1 MLDIFAKGLA
11 KIFGSKS
18 NRDIKEVMPLV
29 EAINNHFASYQ
40 SLTNDQLRSKTQEFK
55 DKIAE
60 YISAIN
66 SKIDELKNI
75 AENPG
80 TDLEEKDKLFK
91 EVDALSKQRDTAIEE
106 VLLEILPEAFA
117 VVKETARR
125 FKENEI
131 ITATATQL
139 DRDLSV
145 GKQHLKIEGDQVH
158 YNTTWSVAGSDIKWE
173 MVHYDV
179 QLIGGIILHKG
190 KISEMAT
197 GEGKTLVATLPSYLN
212 ALPGLGVHVVTVND
226 YLAKRDSEW
235 MNPLF
240 NFLGLTIE
248 CIDRHQPHTD
258 ARRQAYL
265 ADVTYGTNNEFGFDY
280 LRDNMAHTAEEQVQR
295 KHHYAMVDEVDSVLV
310 DDARTP
316 LIISGPVPKGDE
328 QEFHVLKPR
337 IEKLVE
343 TQKKA
348 TIKFLQDAKRL
359 ISEGKSGYNEGEGGL
374 ALLRAHRG
382 FPKSGALIKFLSEPG
397 MRQILSKAENYYL
410 QDQQKEMPKCD
421 AELYFVID
429 EKNNQID
436 LTEKGIE
443 LITSNSE
450 EDDFFILPDLGG
462 LLAEIEKEG
471 IAIDEKQAKKDEVI
485 RDFSV
490 KSERLHTVN
499 QLLKAYCL
507 FEKDIEYVVM
517 DNKVKIVDEQTGRIM
532 DGRRYSDG
540 LHQAIEAKENVKIEA
555 ATQTFATITLQNFFR
570 MYHKLAGMTGT
581 AETEAAEFWTI
592 YKLDTVIIPTNRPIS
607 RSDRED
613 LVYKTKREKY
623 NAIIEEIEVLRQA
636 GRPVLVGTTNVEVSE
651 LLSKLLTMR
660 KIPHNVL
667 NAKQHSREADI
678 VAEAGLAGKVTIATN
693 MAGRGTDIKLG
704 AGVKEVGGL
713 AIIGSERHD
722 SRRVDRQL
730 RGRAGRQGDPGSS
743 QFYVSLEDDL
753 MRLFGSD
760 RLAKIMDRMGYKDGE
775 VIQHSMV
782 TKSIERAQKKVEENN
797 FGIRKRLLEYD
808 DVMNSQREVVYKRRQ
823 NALKGERIDYDL
835 DSMLFDLCFDIA
847 ETVKVTNDIETLKF
861 DGYRFLGIDIN
872 VDKDQLV
879 KWTPEI
885 LANTIYDQAEA
896 GFNRRMEAI
905 REQCLPT
912 LQQILQNRGH
922 QIQNIVIP
930 FSDGNKTLN
939 VVANLQKSVDSEG
952 REVVKILQQN
962 IILHYIDQFWKEHLR
977 KMDDLR
983 QSVQMAVH
991 EQKDP
996 LLIYKF
1002 EAFKIFKSMLK
1013 EVGESTIS
1021 FLVQCE
1027 LPSPSEEELRI
1038 AQERVRL
1045 NAQQITRTTE
1055 SRGDD
1060 TEAEAAREAAESV
1073 SRPEKQQP
1081 VRNEVKIGRNDPC
1094 PCGSGKKFKQCHG
1107 QGA

>member
-11 KIFGSKS
+11 KLFGSKS
-18 NRDIKEVMPLV
+18 NRDIKEVMPFV
-29 EAINNHFASYQ
+29 EAINKHFDSYQ
-40 SLTNDQLRSKTQEFK
+40 SLSNDQLRNKTQEFK
-55 DKIAE
+55 EKIAT
-60 YISAIN
+60 YISEIN
-66 SKIDELKNI
+66 TKINELKSV
-75 AENPG
+75 AEKDE

-91 EVDALSKQRDTAIEE
+91 EIDALSKSRDTAIEE

-125 FKENEI
+125 FKENEVL
-131 ITATATQL
+131 TATANQL
-139 DRDLSV
+139 DRDLAAAQKYLS
-145 GKQHLKIEGDQVH
+145 ISGDQVQ

-212 ALPGLGVHVVTVND
+212 ALAGLGVHVVTVND

-240 NFLGLTIE
+240 NFLGLTID
-248 CIDRHQPHTD
+248 CIDRHQPHTES
-258 ARRQAYL
+258 RKKAYL

-280 LRDNMAHTAEEQVQR
+280 LRDNMARTAEEQVQR

-337 IEKLVE
+337 IERLVE

-359 ISEGKSGYNEGEGGL
+359 IGEGKSGYNEGEGGL

-382 FPKSGALIKFLSEPG
+382 FPKNGALIKFLSEPG
-397 MRQILSKAENYYL
+397 MRQVLTKSENYYL

-436 LTEKGIE
+436 LTERGID
-443 LITSNSE
+443 LITLDSE
-450 EDDFFILPDLGG
+450 EDAFFILPDLGG
-462 LLAEIEKEG
+462 LLAEIEKESSP
-471 IAIDEKQAKKDEVI
+471 IEERQAKKDEVI

-507 FEKDIEYVVM
+507 FEKDVEYVVL

-581 AETEAAEFWTI
+581 AETEAGEFWTI
-592 YKLDTVIIPTNRPIS
+592 YKLDTVIIPTNRPIT
-607 RSDRED
+607 RDDRED
-613 LVYKTKREKY
+613 LIYKTKREKY
-623 NAIIEEIEVLRQA
+623 NAIIEEVEVLRQA

-667 NAKQHSREADI
+667 NAKQHAREADI
-678 VAEAGLAGKVTIATN
+678 VAEAGLAGKITIATN

-704 AGVKEVGGL
+704 AGVKEAGGL
-713 AIIGSERHD
+713 AIIGCERHD

-808 DVMNSQREVVYKRRQ
+808 DVMNAQREVVYKRRQ
-823 NALKGERIDYDL
+823 HALKGERIAYDL
-835 DSMLFDLCFDIA
+835 DSMTFDLCYDIA
-847 ETVKVTNDIETLKF
+847 ESAKVSNDIEALKL
-861 DGYRFLGIDIN
+861 DGYRFLGIEIN
-872 VDKDQLV
+872 VDKDQLA
-879 KWTPEI
+879 KWTPEV
-885 LANTIYDQAEA
+885 LANTIFDQAEA
-896 GFNRRMEAI
+896 GFNRRMDAI
-905 REQCLPT
+905 REQSLPT
-912 LQQILQNRGH
+912 LKQIHENRGQ
-922 QIQNIVIP
+922 QIQNIIVP
-930 FSDGNKTLN
+930 FTDGSKSLN
-939 VVANLQKSVDSEG
+939 VVANLQKAVDSEG
-952 REVVKILQQN
+952 KEVIKLLQQN
-962 IILHYIDQFWKEHLR
+962 IILSDIDQFWKEHLR

-1002 EAFKIFKSMLK
+1002 EAFKIFKSMLR
-1013 EVGESTIS
+1013 EVNENTIS

-1027 LPSPSEEELRI
+1027 LPAPSEDDMRI
-1038 AQERVRL
+1038 AQERARMA
-1045 NAQQITRTTE
+1045 AQQIARTTE
-1055 SRGDD
+1055 SRGQDA
-1060 TEAEAAREAAESV
+1060 EADAAREAGEAV